1 MELMNIIRGRL
12 IIQAAYEFDEE
23 MCVFHFKDDIK
34 IGDWTVVKNICI
46 GGPRTSTGG
55 KCSFD
60 NYLEFVILDKC
71 GEPRTMQFYYNC
83 NCPEIKTTKTYEYNV
98 TQRGI
103 IRFLENHP
111 LFDCIDWND
120 YDASAVISR
129 IKITVNSDNMNNV
142 EKIDKIRSLLK

>member
-1 MELMNIIRGRL
+1 MELMNIIHGRL
-12 IIQAAYEFDEE
+12 IIQAAYEFDEG

-46 GGPRTSTGG
+46 GGPSTSTGG
-55 KCSFD
+55 KCGLD

-71 GEPRTMQFYYNC
+71 GEPRTMQFYYNR
-83 NCPEIKTTKTYEYNV
+83 NCPEIKTTKTYEYNA

-103 IRFLENHP
+103 RRFLENHP

-120 YDASAVISR
+120 YDASAVISK
-129 IKITVNSDNMNNV
+129 IKETVNSDNMNNV
-142 EKIDKIRSLLK
+142 DRINKIRRMLK